1 MNMGEMKSKVM
12 MVDPG
17 LAAAWLAKNAQ
28 HNRPMRKNTVAGYAQ
43 QMQAGQWHLTH
54 QGVAFDVHG
63 ALIDGQHRLAAI
75 VQANVM
81 LPMMVTVN
89 APSVSFESLD
99 CGIKRT
105 VADRLVMN
113 AKLVSVLSA
122 AIRISVDRHRK
133 VNEHEVRALSSAPFG
148 QFASA
153 ICEANSTTARVFSS
167 SAVVVAAA
175 AACVEGQ
182 DLDWVIEQRR
192 ILIVPRYEDNKTRV
206 SEYFRRRFEHERVTT
221 NSEINLEI
229 VACALRV
236 FDPAPW
242 TGVKMNLHSGW
253 KLQVKN
259 RVRAAIGYNEG
270 E

>member
-1 MNMGEMKSKVM
+1 MEMKSKVV
-12 MVDPG
+12 MVDPA
-17 LAAAWLAKNAQ
+17 LAASWLAKNVQ
-28 HNRPMRKNTVAGYAQ
+28 HNRPMRKTTVAGYAQ
-43 QMQAGQWHLTH
+43 QMQAGHWHLTH
-54 QGVAFDVHG
+54 QGVAFDVNG

-122 AIRISVDRHRK
+122 AIRISDDRHRK
-133 VNEHEVRALSSAPFG
+133 VNEYEVRALSNTPFA

-153 ICEANSTTARVFSS
+153 ICDASSTTARVFSS
-167 SAVVVAAA
+167 SAVVIAAA

-192 ILIVPRYEDNKTRV
+192 ILIVPRYEDNETRALA
-206 SEYFRRRFEHERVTT
+206 YFRRRFQHEHVRT
-221 NSEINLEI
+221 NAEINLEI
-229 VACALRV
+229 IACALRV
-236 FDPAPW
+236 FDPVPW
-242 TGVKMNLHSGW
+242 TGVKMNLKAGW

-259 RVRAAIGYNEG
+259 RIRAAIGYNEG